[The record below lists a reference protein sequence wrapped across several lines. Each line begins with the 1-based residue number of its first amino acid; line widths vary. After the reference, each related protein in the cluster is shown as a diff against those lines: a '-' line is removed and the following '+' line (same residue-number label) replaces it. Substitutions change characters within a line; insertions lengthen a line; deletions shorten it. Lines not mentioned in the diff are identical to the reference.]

1 MTVTEANRRL
11 KAIEKLINKILSSKL
26 PAETKVD
33 MIKAQ
38 YAKMGEILEASQ

>member
-1 MTVTEANRRL
+1 MSNADVNRRL

-38 YAKMGEILEASQ
+38 YAKMGEILEARQ